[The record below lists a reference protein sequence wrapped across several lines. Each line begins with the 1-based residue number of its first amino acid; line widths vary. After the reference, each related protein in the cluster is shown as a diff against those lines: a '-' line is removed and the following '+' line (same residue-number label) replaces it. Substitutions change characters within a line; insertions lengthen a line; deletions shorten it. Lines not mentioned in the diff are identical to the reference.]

1 MPKNMDGTM
10 ESFLNKKIIRIMIGL
25 FVGIPFTAISIPLGL
40 YGLLFG
46 ISGLF
51 FNGSIIFALIGFT
64 AITGLI
70 GISGAWRRLLKSSDI
85 ICQKERLLIRKM
97 LFSGLTSTLILFTLV
112 LYFNYL
118 EAIFPFTLLLLINLF
133 FIYAT
138 PKNTNTKIKLTSYY
152 MDK

>member
-1 MPKNMDGTM
+1 MPKNMDKTM

-25 FVGIPFTAISIPLGL
+25 FVGIPFTAISIPSAL

-46 ISGLF
+46 VAGLLF
-51 FNGSIIFALIGFT
+51 SGSIIFALIGFT

-85 ICQKERLLIRKM
+85 LCQEERLLIRKM
-97 LFSGLTSTLILFTLV
+97 LFSGLISSLILSTSA

-118 EAIFPFTLLLLINLF
+118 ETILLFTLLLFINLF

>member
-1 MPKNMDGTM
+1 MDKTM

-25 FVGIPFTAISIPLGL
+25 FVGIPFTAISIPSAL

-46 ISGLF
+46 VAGLLF
-51 FNGSIIFALIGFT
+51 SGSIIFALIGFT

-85 ICQKERLLIRKM
+85 LCQEERLLIRKM
-97 LFSGLTSTLILFTLV
+97 LFSGLISSLILSTSA

-118 EAIFPFTLLLLINLF
+118 ETILLFTLLLFINLF

-138 PKNTNTKIKLTSYY
+138 PKNTNTKIKLTPYSVN
-152 MDK
+152 K